1 MSPIEYNKNILGGF
15 RTSMNAGDVVKVDGG
30 ATNEI
35 YGYAPNQVN
44 GISKRINS
52 TKRGGS
58 VKRDGESMYSG
69 NPKYVYDASLFSKY
83 RKLNTINKILST
95 IDRKISGALIDDYIS
110 NSIGKIYDLNNT
122 LLLDDLSTS
131 KDGIYNFS
139 TKNIQVSHIKIIFE
153 NGIDNGTNILNDI
166 KLKTILNLNNID
178 ENNNINI
185 LTTIYSYII
194 DFYSKSYNN
203 TEKNIPLN
211 DIKFKLKTYF
221 DLDIIDEIDI
231 DFIKYRKLKTL
242 KIINQMHILVNT
254 LNKVLNID
262 TNVII

>member
-1 MSPIEYNKNILGGF
+1 M
-15 RTSMNAGDVVKVDGG
+15 
-30 ATNEI
+30 
-35 YGYAPNQVN
+35 
-44 GISKRINS
+44 
-52 TKRGGS
+52 
-58 VKRDGESMYSG
+58 
-69 NPKYVYDASLFSKY
+69 
-83 RKLNTINKILST
+83 
-95 IDRKISGALIDDYIS
+95 
-110 NSIGKIYDLNNT
+110 
-122 LLLDDLSTS
+122 
-131 KDGIYNFS
+131 
-139 TKNIQVSHIKIIFE
+139 SHIKIIFE

-231 DFIKYRKLKTL
+231 DF
-242 KIINQMHILVNT
+242 KI
-254 LNKVLNID
+254 
-262 TNVII
+262 